1 MLYPGSVAPLANFKD
16 MKGVSVRIWLP
27 HRWYGGLS
35 DVFSSV
41 ESHEYLSSSS
51 PSSLTSFSKTSSSS
65 STYIICHISMD
76 IMDIKPNIL
85 SHIKININLF
95 VSRRARAESI
105 RHLHCKPH
113 HTFVPSAWG
122 VDYQHVSIKKQSCQY
137 FYKQWIMKT
146 IFTIIRI
153 SNSEM
158 PKCLCYCASTHQKYA
173 CKYKFVFTQ
182 IQIMDTTYFPSV
194 PMYVQALAFLEV
206 VPANQNLCIW
216 LTNIWG
222 KQVHNGCE
230 G

>member
-1 MLYPGSVAPLANFKD
+1 
-16 MKGVSVRIWLP
+16 
-27 HRWYGGLS
+27 
-35 DVFSSV
+35 
-41 ESHEYLSSSS
+41 
-51 PSSLTSFSKTSSSS
+51 
-65 STYIICHISMD
+65 MD

-182 IQIMDTTYFPSV
+182 IQIMGTTYFPSV
-194 PMYVQALAFLEV
+194 PMYVQVLALLEV
-206 VPANQNLCIW
+206 SVNQNLCIW
-216 LTNIWG
+216 LINIWKMVSKVG
-222 KQVHNGCE
+222 KIQALKLPTWRDTCCIPFSESRIAKPHVHQSC
-230 G
+230 